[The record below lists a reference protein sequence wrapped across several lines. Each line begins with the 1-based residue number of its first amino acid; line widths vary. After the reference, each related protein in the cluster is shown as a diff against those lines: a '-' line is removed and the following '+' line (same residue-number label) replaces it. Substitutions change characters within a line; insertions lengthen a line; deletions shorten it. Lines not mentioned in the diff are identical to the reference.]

1 MSTTRIEVE
10 LLAGEASALSQ
21 FVRRLSARAIREHVV
36 DDTESAQIRSVLDK
50 LQRALLKAKDAR
62 R

>member
-1 MSTTRIEVE
+1 MSCLRIEVE

-36 DDTESAQIRSVLDK
+36 DDMESAKIRLVLDR
-50 LQRALLKAKDAR
+50 LQRAILKAQDAR